1 MNCLIVDDNR
11 IARTELKGMI
21 ELDRS
26 LILVGECSDAFEA
39 RKELLNNKIDV
50 LFLDIGMPRMNGME
64 LAESLKGNQP
74 AIIFTT
80 SMPEHAVDAFKL
92 NVVDFLVKP
101 ICASRFLKAVEKA
114 RGLIKLVG
122 QTEHSK
128 NDEFIFV
135 RDSNILKRLDIN
147 DILYLEA
154 KGDHVKFYL
163 SDKIYSIHSTLTSIE
178 QKLSPDIFFRVHRS
192 FIVNINKIN
201 TIEGG
206 TLIIDR
212 YMIPVSNRFRAAL
225 FKRLQIS

>member
-1 MNCLIVDDNR
+1 M
-11 IARTELKGMI
+11 
-21 ELDRS
+21 
-26 LILVGECSDAFEA
+26 
-39 RKELLNNKIDV
+39 
-50 LFLDIGMPRMNGME
+50 
-64 LAESLKGNQP
+64 
-74 AIIFTT
+74 
-80 SMPEHAVDAFKL
+80 
-92 NVVDFLVKP
+92 
-101 ICASRFLKAVEKA
+101 
-114 RGLIKLVG
+114 
-122 QTEHSK
+122 
-128 NDEFIFV
+128 
-135 RDSNILKRLDIN
+135 N

>member
-11 IARTELKGMI
+11 ISRTELKGMI

-80 SMPEHAVDAFKL
+80 SMPEYAVDAFNL

-101 ICASRFLKAVEKA
+101 ISASRFLKAVEKA
-114 RGLIKLVG
+114 RGLIKLIG
-122 QTEHSK
+122 QTENSK
-128 NDEFIFV
+128 NEEFIFV
-135 RDSNILKRLDIN
+135 RDSNILKRLNIS

-163 SDKIYSIHSTLTSIE
+163 SDKIYSIHSTLTSFE

-192 FIVNINKIN
+192 FIVNINKIS

-212 YMIPVSNRFRAAL
+212 YMIPVSNRFRAAF

>member
-11 IARTELKGMI
+11 ISRTELKGMI

-80 SMPEHAVDAFKL
+80 SMPEYAVDAFNL

-101 ICASRFLKAVEKA
+101 ISASRFLKAVEKA
-114 RGLIKLVG
+114 RGLIKLIG
-122 QTEHSK
+122 QTENSK
-128 NDEFIFV
+128 NEEFIFV
-135 RDSNILKRLDIN
+135 RDSNILKRLNIS

-163 SDKIYSIHSTLTSIE
+163 SDKIYSIHSTLTSFE

-192 FIVNINKIN
+192 FIVNINKIS